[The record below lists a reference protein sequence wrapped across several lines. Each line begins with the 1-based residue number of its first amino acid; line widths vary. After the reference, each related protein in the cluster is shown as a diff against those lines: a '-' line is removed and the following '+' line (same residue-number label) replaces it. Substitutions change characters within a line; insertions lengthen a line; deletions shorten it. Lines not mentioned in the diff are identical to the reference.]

1 MSMKTSISLIITT
14 ILTYVVVNLPVVKYM
29 KVKKKYVCCYVLVL
43 TKYLLVECGSQA
55 VDYIQQ
61 RFMISS

>member
-14 ILTYVVVNLPVVKYM
+14 VLTNVVVNLPFLKYLR
-29 KVKKKYVCCYVLVL
+29 VKKKYVCCYVLVF
-43 TKYLLVECGSQA
+43 TKSLLVECGSQA
-55 VDYIQQ
+55 LDYIQL